1 MARSNRVTSASASGP
16 ARMDTALAEVAMAM
30 AAAAAADTVAAAT
43 VATIGGAT
51 RVRTIADERGIERG
65 TGIVIVIGAARSA
78 GRTMIGAIADATTIM
93 TAGVMTTTGGVN

>member
-16 ARMDTALAEVAMAM
+16 AHMDTALAEVAMAM
-30 AAAAAADTVAAAT
+30 AAAAADTVAAAT

-51 RVRTIADERGIERG
+51 RVRTTADERGIERG
-65 TGIVIVIGAARSA
+65 TGIVIVTDAARSA

-93 TAGVMTTTGGVN
+93 TAAVMTTTGGVRA

>member
-1 MARSNRVTSASASGP
+1 
-16 ARMDTALAEVAMAM
+16 M

-65 TGIVIVIGAARSA
+65 TGIVIVTDAARSA

-93 TAGVMTTTGGVN
+93 TAGVMTTTGGVKLTSLGERRFVGAVCLSCTCVPVAH